1 LNTER
6 DMPTTK
12 RDYYEVLEVAKG
24 ASPDEIKKAYRQAAL
39 KHHPDKNPGNKEAEA
54 RFKECAEAYE
64 VLSDPQKRAQYDHHG
79 HEGLRGQP
87 MHDFSH
93 MDVHSIEDLFAAFF
107 GGNPFGQARGGRP
120 GGQRQGQA
128 RGYDLETQTVLT
140 LQEVASGCERLI
152 DYTRQDVC
160 QTCGGTGAK
169 PGTKRVTC
177 RTCGGR
183 GQVAQRGFGGMFQMI
198 STCPHCLGQGSM
210 VEIPC
215 GTCDSTGK
223 QPKKV
228 SLKVPIPPGMHDG
241 QTVRVR
247 GEGEPGEGG
256 GPRGDL
262 HVHIRVQTHPFFVR
276 DENNLVMQL
285 PVSFA
290 QATLG
295 ADLEV
300 PTLFGKSTLR
310 IPPGTQHGEVLVLKN
325 LGLPDRSRGTQ
336 GHQLIQVL
344 IEIPK
349 KITRKQEEFL
359 REYAKL
365 EDLHVLP
372 AQKNFFEKLKD
383 YVVGTQDAAKEK
395 EQEIKEQ
402 RNV

>member
-1 LNTER
+1 
-6 DMPTTK
+6 MPTAK
-12 RDYYEVLEVAKG
+12 RDYYEVLEIRRG
-24 ASPDEIKKAYRQAAL
+24 ASADDIKKAYRQAAL
-39 KHHPDKNPGNKEAEA
+39 KYHPDKNPGNAEAEV

-64 VLSDPQKRAQYDHHG
+64 VLSDPQKKARYDQFG

-93 MDVHSIEDLFAAFF
+93 MDVHSIEDLFATFF
-107 GGNPFGQARGGRP
+107 GGNPFG
-120 GGQRQGQA
+120 GQRRGQPGRGQG
-128 RGYDLETQTVLT
+128 RGYDLETQVQIT
-140 LQEVASGCERLI
+140 LKEVATGADRQI
-152 DYTRQDVC
+152 DFTRQDVC
-160 QTCGGTGAK
+160 ATCGGSGAK
-169 PGTKRVTC
+169 PGTKRVVC

-198 STCPHCLGQGSM
+198 TTCPHCMGQGST

-215 GTCDSTGK
+215 PTCDASGR

-228 SLKVPIPPGMHDG
+228 SLKVHIQPGLHDG
-241 QTVRVR
+241 QSLRIS
-247 GEGEPGEGG
+247 GEGEPGEGGG

-262 HVHIRVQTHPFFVR
+262 HVHIRVAQHPFFVR

-300 PTLFGKSTLR
+300 PTLFGKSNLR
-310 IPPGTQHGEVLVLKN
+310 IPPGTQHGEVLILKN
-325 LGLPDRSRGTQ
+325 LGLPDRTRGTQ
-336 GHQLIQVL
+336 GHQLVQVL

-349 KITRKQEEFL
+349 KISRKQEEFL
-359 REYAKL
+359 REYAKI

-372 AQKNFFEKLKD
+372 AQRSFFEKLKD
-383 YVVGTQDAAKEK
+383 YVVGTEDEKREQQQRQEGAK
-395 EQEIKEQ
+395 
-402 RNV
+402 